1 MASFTKLASGS
12 WRVQVRH
19 EGRYVSESFQRR
31 EDAALGDRH
40 GGPDRPRRERDV
52 VTVAQLINLHVA
64 DLWQEIVP
72 IEKSGQAEFRRP
84 SSPAN
89 AN

>member
-1 MASFTKLASGS
+1 M
-12 WRVQVRH
+12 
-19 EGRYVSESFQRR
+19 EGRI
-31 EDAALGDRH
+31 D
-40 GGPDRPRRERDV
+40 RRERDV

-72 IEKSGQAEFRRP
+72 KEKSGQAEFRRP